1 MADVILVDTTLR
13 DGEQAPGF
21 AFSRCLKVRLAALL
35 DAAGVG
41 QIEAGI
47 PAMGPGE
54 RKTLCKIMDVCFQ
67 ARVSTWN
74 RLCEADIKNSLA
86 CAPHVIHI
94 CCPLSDRQIFCKLR
108 SDRDKVMAALQRC
121 IELAAS
127 GGAEVS
133 VGFED
138 VSYVTGQQLTQATTA
153 AAQAGAR
160 RVRLSDTVGRYTP
173 DAVAKAVRL
182 VLRQGLEAEIH
193 AHNDFGMAVPNSLMA
208 AFAGA
213 RYVDTTLWGIG
224 ERAGNC
230 GMGAFTAALDRLE
243 HHNCAVSGQGAARL
257 EKKAAPFIPRAL
269 LEAWNVPAARTARCS
284 FPAS

>member
-21 AFSRCLKVRLAALL
+21 AFSRGLKVRLAALL

-47 PAMGPGE
+47 PAMGPDE
-54 RKTLCKIMDVCFQ
+54 RKTLRKIMDVCFQ
-67 ARVSTWN
+67 TRISTWN
-74 RLCEADIKNSLA
+74 RLCESDIKNSLA
-86 CAPHVIHI
+86 CAPHVIHV
-94 CCPLSDRQIFCKLR
+94 CCPLSDRQICSKLK
-108 SDRDKVMAALQRC
+108 SDRQKVMTALRQC
-121 IELAAS
+121 VELAAS

-138 VSYVTGQQLTQATTA
+138 VSHTTELQLTQAVDA

-160 RVRLSDTVGRYTP
+160 RIRLSDTVGRYTP
-173 DAVAKAVRL
+173 NAVAKAVRL

-193 AHNDFGMAVPNSLMA
+193 AHNDLGMAVPNSLMA
-208 AFAGA
+208 AYAGA

-230 GMGAFTAALDRLE
+230 GMGAFTSALDRLE
-243 HHNCAVSGQGAARL
+243 HLTCAVSGQGAARL
-257 EKKAAPFIPRAL
+257 ERKAAPFIPRAL
-269 LEAWNVPAARTARCS
+269 LEAWNVPAVRRTSHA
-284 FPAS
+284 FPSS

>member
-173 DAVAKAVRL
+173 DAVANL
-182 VLRQGLEAEIH
+182 L
-193 AHNDFGMAVPNSLMA
+193 
-208 AFAGA
+208 
-213 RYVDTTLWGIG
+213 
-224 ERAGNC
+224 
-230 GMGAFTAALDRLE
+230 ALDIK
-243 HHNCAVSGQGAARL
+243 S
-257 EKKAAPFIPRAL
+257 
-269 LEAWNVPAARTARCS
+269 
-284 FPAS
+284 